1 MIQVRNAGNLAQ
13 AVDAMV
19 RASMITTGD
28 ASRLTALVQD
38 SQRADEGDEGENP
51 GAPAGAVYES
61 QSGNIVDTLQ
71 DLAEKAEAQ
80 LADLRQ
86 KEVKDRHSYE
96 MLKQSL
102 EDEVKFATEDMAEA
116 KKGVAESTE
125 RKATAEG
132 DLDATSK
139 ELAEDIQAKEDV
151 HQECETAAETYA
163 AEKKSRDEELKALA
177 AAKKVIVE
185 STGGSALTQVSLVQ
199 LESRKEL

>member
-71 DLAEKAEAQ
+71 NLAEKADAQ

-116 KKGVAESTE
+116 KKGVAESSG

-132 DLDATSK
+132 DLAATSK
-139 ELAEDIQAKEDV
+139 ELAEDKNAKAEV
-151 HQECETAAETYA
+151 HHECETAAETYA
-163 AEKKSRDEELKALA
+163 AQK
-177 AAKKVIVE
+177 
-185 STGGSALTQVSLVQ
+185 
-199 LESRKEL
+199 